1 MILLFLRLFSYTLIH
16 FIMADLRLK
25 SNIESLSNELREE
38 NRCTFDRYL
47 LYLQIMHIALQP

>member
-1 MILLFLRLFSYTLIH
+1 
-16 FIMADLRLK
+16 MADLRLK